1 MESTIDSLL
10 LGFSVA
16 FRPDVLLYA
25 FLGCVVGTLVGM
37 LPGIG
42 PLAGISI
49 LLPVTFGLDATKAII
64 MLAGIYYGSQYGGS
78 TTSILM
84 RIPGEASSVMTCI
97 DGYAMAQK
105 GRAGA
110 ALCIA
115 AVGSFIA
122 GTFGVVALTVIAP
135 PLGAFALRFGP
146 PEYTAL
152 LIVGLI
158 FLAYMSSTSL
168 ARTLLMAAFG
178 LMLGCIGIDVMTGH
192 FRYAFDIPDLG
203 DGIGIV
209 PVAVGLFGL
218 GEILSTPSHS
228 ITAKVIAPRLRELLP
243 TRKEWRE
250 LAMPIARGS
259 VLGFIVG
266 IVPGSAHIISSFMSY
281 ALEKR
286 ISKHPEEFGQGA
298 VAGVAGPE
306 LANNSAS
313 TGAFVPMLAL
323 GLPTGPVT
331 AVLMAAL
338 LIHGVPPG
346 PQLVTEH
353 PDVFWGFIASMYVGN
368 LMLLAL
374 NLPLVGMF
382 VNVLRIPYAYL
393 YPLIIMFCIIG
404 VYEVNHSIIDV
415 WIMLV
420 MGVVGYLLRKFDF
433 DPAPLVLGLVIAP
446 TFEMS
451 LRQSLIMSNGAW
463 TIFFERPISAGL
475 LAVSAGLLILSAVSF
490 VHEAQGL
497 AGQAR
502 RGRGQRERPRE
513 ARHENSPPAISA
525 ACGIGRRAGGAMP
538 RAAWAQSYPARPITL
553 DGLCAARRRTRYRR
567 AADWA
572 AAVAAARPAGRDRE
586 PAGRRRQSRPAGGR
600 PRAGRRLHAAA
611 DRDAACRQRDAL
623 RKAQRQRAARHR
635 AGREHRQRSVLHGGQ
650 SRRCRSIPLPS
661 SSPTPRPIPARSTWR
676 RAAAAT

>member
-1 MESTIDSLL
+1 MESTLDSLL

-49 LLPVTFGLDATKAII
+49 LLPVTFGLDATKAIV

-84 RIPGEASSVMTCI
+84 RIPGEAASVMTCI

-122 GTFGVVALTVIAP
+122 GTFGVIVLTVIAP

-152 LIVGLI
+152 LVLGLV

-168 ARTLLMAAFG
+168 ARTLLMAACRPAARLHRHRRDDRPLPLCLRHQG
-178 LMLGCIGIDVMTGH
+178 TGRRH
-192 FRYAFDIPDLG
+192 RHRAG
-203 DGIGIV
+203 RGR
-209 PVAVGLFGL
+209 PVRARRNPRDAEQDRHRQGAVA
-218 GEILSTPSHS
+218 PSCANFCRAARNGGNPPCRS
-228 ITAKVIAPRLRELLP
+228 RAARCWASSSASCRAPRTSSPASCP
-243 TRKEWRE
+243 TRWKS
-250 LAMPIARGS
+250 G
-259 VLGFIVG
+259 
-266 IVPGSAHIISSFMSY
+266 
-281 ALEKR
+281 
-286 ISKHPEEFGQGA
+286 ISKHPEEFGKGA

-306 LANNSAS
+306 SANNAAS

-353 PDVFWGFIASMYVGN
+353 PQVFWGFIASMYVGN

-404 VYEVNHSIIDV
+404 VYEVNHSIVDV

-420 MGVVGYLLRKFDF
+420 MGIVGYLLRKFDF

-446 TFEMS
+446 T
-451 LRQSLIMSNGAW
+451 LRN
-463 TIFFERPISAGL
+463 EP
-475 LAVSAGLLILSAVSF
+475 
-490 VHEAQGL
+490 
-497 AGQAR
+497 
-502 RGRGQRERPRE
+502 
-513 ARHENSPPAISA
+513 
-525 ACGIGRRAGGAMP
+525 
-538 RAAWAQSYPARPITL
+538 
-553 DGLCAARRRTRYRR
+553 
-567 AADWA
+567 
-572 AAVAAARPAGRDRE
+572 AAVADHVERLVDASFTDGRSPACCS
-586 PAGRRRQSRPAGGR
+586 PS
-600 PRAGRRLHAAA
+600 
-611 DRDAACRQRDAL
+611 
-623 RKAQRQRAARHR
+623 AQA
-635 AGREHRQRSVLHGGQ
+635 S
-650 SRRCRSIPLPS
+650 
-661 SSPTPRPIPARSTWR
+661 
-676 RAAAAT
+676 